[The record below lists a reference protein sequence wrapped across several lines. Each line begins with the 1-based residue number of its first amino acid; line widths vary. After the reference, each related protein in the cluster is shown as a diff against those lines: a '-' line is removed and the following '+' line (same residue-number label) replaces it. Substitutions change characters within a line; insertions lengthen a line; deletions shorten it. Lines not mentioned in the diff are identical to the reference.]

1 MGKLSLIIQAEP
13 CMISRVI
20 SQEGGRRVRVRVR
33 DLKMLALK
41 MEEGTVSPSM

>member
-20 SQEGGRRVRVRVR
+20 SQEGGRRVRVR